1 MTTFSN
7 SYYRTMRGM
16 LYSSPNSNINPSVNS
31 TFARQLSE
39 YAVLMK
45 YKVDLASPEIPLCIM
60 PLASVIIG
68 RGEASRN
75 KVLKAPLGVLWWRG
89 DKQAS
94 VDGVFRIF
102 NQCSS
107 QGRLIK
113 VSTKSGYTYY
123 GNKGIVLDKEFHP
136 LFMVTKMEYIENN
149 HRFIKYK
156 IYLSPTVFTNTIDPM
171 CKALARKAMS
181 FYLDPDNTSALGQ
194 PEIVIKDMSSCFFHA
209 IPPTDILT
217 PEHNN
222 NLIHNFVLNNYQ
234 LLVNQIISDSNGA
247 TP

>member
-16 LYSSPNSNINPSVNS
+16 LYSTPNSNINPSVNS

-45 YKVDLASPEIPLCIM
+45 YKVDLASPEIPLCIT
-60 PLASVIIG
+60 PLANVIIG
-68 RGEASRN
+68 RGEASRI
-75 KVLKAPLGVLWWRG
+75 KILKAPLGVLWWRG

-94 VDGVFRIF
+94 VDGVFRVF

-123 GNKGIVLDKEFHP
+123 GNRGIVLDKEFHP
-136 LFMVTKMEYIENN
+136 LFMVTQMEYIENN
-149 HRFIKYK
+149 HHFIKYK
-156 IYLSPTVFTNTIDPM
+156 IYLSPTVFTNTVDPM

-209 IPPTDILT
+209 IPPTDILDT
-217 PEHNN
+217 EHNN
-222 NLIHNFVLNNYQ
+222 ILLHNFVLNNYQ
-234 LLVNQIISDSNGA
+234 LMVNQINSDSNGA

>member
-7 SYYRTMRGM
+7 SYYRAMRGM
-16 LYSSPNSNINPSVNS
+16 LYSTPNSNINPSVNS
-31 TFARQLSE
+31 TFARQESE

-60 PLASVIIG
+60 PLANVIIG
-68 RGEASRN
+68 RGEASRS
-75 KVLKAPLGVLWWRG
+75 KILKAPLGVLWWRG

-94 VDGVFRIF
+94 VDGVFRVF
-102 NQCSS
+102 NQYSP

-123 GNKGIVLDKEFHP
+123 GNRGIVLDKEFHP
-136 LFMVTKMEYIENN
+136 LFMVTQMEYREDN
-149 HRFIKYK
+149 HRFFKYK
-156 IYLSPTVFTNTIDPM
+156 IYLSPTVFTNTVDPM

-209 IPPTDILT
+209 IPPTDILDT
-217 PEHNN
+217 EHNN
-222 NLIHNFVLNNYQ
+222 ILLHNFVLNNYQ
-234 LLVNQIISDSNGA
+234 LMVNQINSDSDGA
-247 TP
+247 TH